1 MSETTYIS
9 SHTPEQDARNE
20 ELQILMANLQQ
31 EIAIRESI
39 EMRLAESLVRE
50 SQFSDMRS
58 KFVTMLSHQLR
69 TPLTMIKSGSDL
81 IEYLVTRSKKEA
93 GQDINSPD
101 ILVLQKD
108 KLYRQIASI
117 DYGIRQI
124 LGLLDSIS
132 QLTDTQTRALQSS
145 VMLCSLKAEIDKAI
159 TSVAN
164 DTQVRALSQDITSRI
179 SIDDRGIVEHI
190 LAKTYAL
197 NIILIEIIKNA
208 VIFSS
213 FKPEFAHSPI
223 TITLDPII
231 LEEIRSVRILIT
243 NEGSYVPAGE
253 ERHIFEYFYT
263 AGEAA
268 AVGMHRGLGIGLGSA
283 QFCAQTMDAQIYCE
297 SGHTDKAVFVID
309 LPI

>member
-1 MSETTYIS
+1 MSDTTHIPL
-9 SHTPEQDARNE
+9 HTPESDARNK
-20 ELQILMANLQQ
+20 ELQILTENLQQ
-31 EIAIRESI
+31 EISIRESI
-39 EMRLAESLVRE
+39 ETRLAESLVRE

-93 GQDINSPD
+93 DVDINSPD
-101 ILVLQKD
+101 ILVLHKD
-108 KLYRQIASI
+108 KLYRQISSI
-117 DYGIRQI
+117 DHGIQQI

-145 VMLCSLKAEIDKAI
+145 VGLCSLTKEIDKAL
-159 TSVAN
+159 TNVAS
-164 DTQVRALSQDITSRI
+164 DPQVRLLCDDIVSRI
-179 SIDDRGIVEHI
+179 RIDDRGIVEHI

-197 NIILIEIIKNA
+197 NVILTEIIKNA
-208 VIFSS
+208 IIFSS
-213 FKPEFAHSPI
+213 LKPQFAQSPI
-223 TITLDPII
+223 TITLDPVLIQD
-231 LEEIRSVRILIT
+231 IRSIRITVT

-253 ERHIFEYFYT
+253 ERNIFEYFYT

-268 AVGMHRGLGIGLGSA
+268 AVGRHRGLGIGLGSA
-283 QFCAQTMDAQIYCE
+283 QFCAQTMDASIYCE
-297 SGHTDKAVFVID
+297 PGHIDKAVFMIE